1 MSIKDIIIDN
11 LFNEVVANFNDYT
24 VNQFSNGI
32 EILLKSDCGIF
43 VEPREDG
50 MFNIVFTG
58 VEDTCTGDIELIHSP
73 KPIKNVAEVI
83 EFIQV
88 MDRWF

>member
-1 MSIKDIIIDN
+1 MSIKDTIDN
-11 LFNEVVANFNDYT
+11 LFNEVVANFNGYT
-24 VNQFSNGI
+24 VSQFSNGI

-83 EFIQV
+83 EFIQI